1 MAAAPFDDQRYIVT
15 SQLYYRYGYMREIET
30 GELNLTY
37 PVWWDRETFE
47 MYTFPF
53 ALGGMDVSEDN
64 ILRSAKAISL
74 NYFLDSTTEDDL
86 RRFVTYFFVFA
97 PMTNL
102 CCSRNA
108 VCNLPK
114 NALCHSYFDANVAS
128 AI

>member
-1 MAAAPFDDQRYIVT
+1 MC
-15 SQLYYRYGYMREIET
+15 YRYGYMREIES

-53 ALGGMDVSEDN
+53 ALGGMDVVPEEN

-86 RRFVTYFFVFA
+86 RR
-97 PMTNL
+97 
-102 CCSRNA
+102 
-108 VCNLPK
+108 
-114 NALCHSYFDANVAS
+114 
-128 AI
+128 

>member
-1 MAAAPFDDQRYIVT
+1 
-15 SQLYYRYGYMREIET
+15 MREIET

-86 RRFVTYFFVFA
+86 RRFETFLCFCADELVLLKCSLQFVK
-97 PMTNL
+97 T
-102 CCSRNA
+102 
-108 VCNLPK
+108 
-114 NALCHSYFDANVAS
+114 ALCHSLVF
-128 AI
+128 